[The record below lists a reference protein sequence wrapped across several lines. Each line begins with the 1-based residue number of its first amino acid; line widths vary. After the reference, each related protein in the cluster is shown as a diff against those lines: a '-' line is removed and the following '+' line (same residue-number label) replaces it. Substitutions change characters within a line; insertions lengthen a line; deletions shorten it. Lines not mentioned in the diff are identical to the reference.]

1 MTEPDLTKIC
11 PRCGGTWVNGQLI
24 WATGS
29 PGKELDLAGLVC
41 NVVNDP
47 VCINPLK
54 GKEGGQTFSSRL
66 GVTGQ
71 EDVK

>member
-1 MTEPDLTKIC
+1 MTELNQTGIC
-11 PRCGGTWVNGQLI
+11 PRCGGTWINGQLI
-24 WATGS
+24 WATEA

-47 VCINPLK
+47 YCINPSK
-54 GKEGGQTFSSRL
+54 GKEGGQTWASRL
-66 GVTGQ
+66 GVMEQ